1 MIDSLISILFWL
13 SSALTLVI
21 LLLPS
26 QYGSE
31 KSQTKDRSSAG
42 QDAPSQPK
50 TSVQIL
56 VLGDIGRSPRMQY
69 HALSIA
75 KRGGRVDIIGYQE
88 SDAHPD
94 IVSDPRVSI
103 VPLPPHP
110 AFLQTSNKIL
120 FLLFGPLKV
129 LFQIFCLWDCL
140 AYRTTPAKWLLIQNP
155 PSIPTLAVASLVCFL
170 RNTRLVID
178 WHNFGY
184 SILALKLGNN
194 HPLVTLSSWYE
205 RTLCQYATA
214 HLCVTRAMARVLQS
228 EFCIKA
234 PVLPLHDRPANHL
247 QPILAKQERLDFLAS
262 LEETATIRSSL
273 ESGDLRILVSSTSW
287 TADEDFSLL
296 ITALSRYSEL
306 ASTSKPHLPEVLAII
321 TGKGPQREA
330 YLQEISAR
338 KSSGEL
344 KKVTVK
350 STWLTTHDY
359 ARLLAS
365 ADLGVSLHTSS
376 SGVDLPMKVVD
387 MFGAGLPVVG
397 WNRFEAWP
405 ELVTDGVNGR
415 GFGSSEE
422 LVEHLVDLFENATK
436 LEGLRVGALKEGSR
450 RWDDEWDPVAG
461 KLFGLVEA

>member
-1 MIDSLISILFWL
+1 MGLPCL
-13 SSALTLVI
+13 SYNSCQVVACSGQCFRTLLRVI
-21 LLLPS
+21 GVA
-26 QYGSE
+26 GSY
-31 KSQTKDRSSAG
+31 RG
-42 QDAPSQPK
+42 N
-50 TSVQIL
+50 L
-56 VLGDIGRSPRMQY
+56 V
-69 HALSIA
+69 A
-75 KRGGRVDIIGYQE
+75 
-88 SDAHPD
+88 
-94 IVSDPRVSI
+94 
-103 VPLPPHP
+103 
-110 AFLQTSNKIL
+110 
-120 FLLFGPLKV
+120 V
-129 LFQIFCLWDCL
+129 LFVSFG
-140 AYRTTPAKWLLIQNP
+140 YKLLNCFRFWPLLRLSGSQNP
-155 PSIPTLAVASLVCFL
+155 PSIPTLAVASIVCFL

-194 HPLVTLSSWYE
+194 HTLVRLSGWYE
-205 RTLCQYATA
+205 RTLCRYATA

-228 EFCIKA
+228 EFYIKA

-247 QPILAKQERLDFLAS
+247 QPILAKQERHDFLAS
-262 LEETATIRSSL
+262 LEETATVRSSL

-296 ITALSRYSEL
+296 IAALSRYSEL

-321 TGKGPQREA
+321 TGKGPQRVA

-344 KKVTVK
+344 KKVTIK

-359 ARLLAS
+359 ARLLGS

-405 ELVTDGVNGR
+405 ELVTDGVNGL

-422 LVEHLVDLFENATK
+422 LVEHLVDLFENAAK
-436 LEGLRVGALKEGSR
+436 LEGLRAGALKEGSR
-450 RWDDEWDPVAG
+450 RWDGEWDPVAG